1 MMLSRRGWA
10 PRLVAVCLAATSR
23 ATATLVAY
31 YSFDDGTAADDGDG
45 SLDGIVSGATASTG
59 PDGSGALSFDG
70 SNDYVKF
77 PDALTSGILG
87 SNARTVCLWA
97 AISSFDDAALFTFGD
112 YADGEEF
119 ALMTAASAGG
129 FIVQL
134 YGSDYDT
141 DVSASGCE
149 NILTIGVRDGE
160 SYLTGSVDELY
171 VYSSALSESEIQTLY
186 VGDTLIAYYSF
197 DDGTAAEDSDS
208 SLDGTI
214 SGATATTGRDG
225 SGALSFDGVDDYV
238 EFPDTVTADIAG
250 DSARTVCLWA
260 AIDAFNGGGLFMYGG
275 SDYNAEY
282 GDFGLAADV
291 VSGSV
296 EITISATLLNNLVA
310 LSGSDDGDW
319 HHYCISYDGATL
331 ALYYDAAL
339 AYSGAAELA
348 TSDSPLEIGG
358 GSIHLSGS
366 IDEVYAYTSALDAD
380 AIEELYDSYGVSP
393 NPTPAPTPTPTPEP
407 TPTPTPRP
415 TVECLRVSF
424 SERVIAADL
433 DSTEAVY
440 AVDVD
445 GDGDVDALA
454 AGAKTKAVV
463 WYENDGAQSFTERI
477 ITDSVDDALP
487 VYALDVDGDG
497 DADVLSG
504 SSSDNTF
511 SWYENDAA
519 QSFTERAIA
528 VLADSAKSVFAIDFD
543 DDGDVDALAACEGGS
558 SIAWYEND
566 GSQSFTER
574 VISDE
579 ADGVA
584 SVQAIDIDGDGDV
597 DGVSALADGNAVVWC
612 ENDGAQSFTGHE
624 VAYGGDRRLTD
635 SFSSDAS
642 DSISLVAADSLVSGA
657 QCAFAIDVDGDG
669 DVDVLSAAYDD
680 DAIAWHENDGSQGF
694 TEHVISDEADGAHSV
709 YAIDADGDGD
719 IDVLAAYYDS
729 NEVAWHEN
737 DGAESF
743 AEHVITDS
751 AASAAAVFAID
762 ADGDGDVDVL
772 SASAGDAT
780 IAWYENDC
788 DSAPPTAAPTASAA
802 PTLSPAPTL
811 SWPPTP
817 RPTVRCLSV
826 AFSARAI
833 TEEVESPRSVFAI
846 DVDGDGDVD
855 VLSASEDDDTV
866 AWYENDGSQ
875 SFSDHLIVDTADGA
889 MSVFAIDV
897 DGDGD
902 VDALSRQN
910 DGTESF
916 AERVI
921 SDEADGPYTV
931 FVIDVDG
938 DGDVDALSA
947 SYSGDMVAWYEN
959 DGAQSFAARVI
970 TDSADSAVSVI
981 ASDLD
986 QDGDVD
992 VLSTSTNDNT
1002 VAWYENDC
1010 ATRTPTASPSVS
1022 AAPTYPVTPR
1032 PTARCASVAFSD
1044 RTISDEADNA
1054 NSVFAID
1061 VDGDGD
1067 VDVLSASQDDDTVAW
1082 YENDGS
1088 QSFTERII
1096 TAAADQAACVFAI
1109 DVDDDG
1115 DVDVLSASYNDDT
1128 IAWYENY
1135 LPEGFADRVITA
1147 AANEAWSVYA
1157 IDVDGDGDVDVL
1169 SASRN
1174 DDTVACFTGDTVAWY
1189 ENDGAQSFA
1198 ERVVAASQDGPS
1210 VVFAIDLDGD
1220 DDVDAV
1226 SVVENDDAVMWFEN
1240 DGQQAF
1246 AEFAVVS
1253 VSNPLAAFAIDV
1265 DNDGDVDVLHGAY
1278 SNDVSWHENDGQQ
1291 SFTAKQVNTGSVGQ
1305 TYTVYA
1311 TDVDGD
1317 GDVDALSAC
1326 RNNDNVFWYENDC
1339 ATFAPTS
1346 TLVAHY
1352 SFDDGAASEDTD
1364 GDLDGTVSGA
1374 TASDGRG
1381 GETDGALYF
1390 DGNSY
1395 VEFPS
1400 EWSFYVDGA
1409 VAHAATASLDTGS
1422 ENPLTVGRRDGES
1435 YLTGSVDELYVYS
1448 SALSESEVQ
1457 ALYFQDT
1464 LVAYYS
1470 FDDGTAADD
1479 LGGLDGTIHGATAT
1493 TGQYGSGALSFD
1505 GEDDY
1510 VEFPSA
1516 VTTDILGS
1524 DPRTVCLWAMI
1535 DAFNDGGLFEY
1546 GSSAP
1551 DQALAIRTAGDS
1563 SVYVEL
1569 YGSGAVPTSDATDG
1583 DWHHYCLTY
1592 DGSDWAFYFDGS
1604 QAETGTHALDTGS
1617 DNALRLGQWNT
1628 AHYFDGSIDEVY
1640 VFSIS
1645 LDEASI
1651 QVLYDARDAFVVPEL
1666 DAVRRA
1672 VALSERESVEW
1683 SFFLSERESVEQSFF
1698 EPERGAFFEPER
1710 GAIFESFCDAERG
1723 SVRGAVVL
1731 ADGRAPALRRAVVLA
1746 DGRALRR
1753 ALAVPE
1759 REPFEQPF
1767 FDALRGAVGDAFRH
1781 SVVEPLFVSER
1792 SSDHRADG
1800 FVRANH
1806 ERRHGIDV
1814 RPRRRVRRLLDVP
1827 RRRRMRDGR
1836 HRHTGVL
1843 YFVVVDINLHACA
1856 DGDADDGGAFD
1867 GRSDHGITDDGVALD
1882 ARAVDGRAHDGPSDD
1897 GRADDG
1903 RALDRG
1909 ALDRGAD
1916 DSAHGGAFDG
1926 GAFDGGAFDGGAF
1939 DGGAFDGGAFDDH
1952 AFDDHAFDDHAFD
1965 GGAVD
1970 VPADDVGTDSE
1981 SDETVV
1987 DAVPD
1992 ARAVAA
1998 AGKSHRKSSDREPER
2013 RTDATE
2019 YELAVTAVD
2028 VEAGTNA
2035 TSTVALTVNRADV
2048 VAIIAGGSRVVP
2060 LGALELSAADS
2071 YDEDDPDGALV
2082 FSWSLLGEAFAGEV
2096 LELDGLAVGEY
2107 VFHLNATSADGR
2119 FGSTSATIELVDDD
2133 PPAVAVA
2140 FDFYRVAA
2148 TDKVVL
2154 YGDARRRA
2162 RRWRGVRE
2170 LYVARPPS
2178 SGKLE
2183 VLPAAGFALETTFA
2197 LATYSWVTED
2207 APLQYA
2213 FKTRVNGSES
2223 TLQVATRQPSLEN
2236 VVLPEG
2242 SPNVTVVV
2250 VATDAL
2256 GGEAEAAAG
2265 VRVSPTELGVAL
2277 ANLTTSL
2284 LDSAF
2289 ALGNT
2294 EGVCQTVVA
2303 AAGAADAALT
2313 ATLIDAVAAIASDI
2327 DADESLIEQTA
2338 SALVSVAANGTGLGA
2353 AAASS
2358 ALDSVG
2364 ILANISVGITAV
2376 AAASLGD
2383 ALSGVLE
2390 SELFAAYTSP
2400 NASNSSSRRLAE
2412 SAGDTLG
2419 LALDGIARAQLN
2431 GAVEG
2436 EFASEVKSTKLR
2448 MSSQKLSTLG
2458 GGGDRNRSKVSLAL
2472 GASSVSTSNQTGG
2485 NATCPPGGGG
2495 NVSFACADGS
2505 VLSAPC
2511 PATGVREATVVSFT
2525 CPFTEA
2531 GCAFW
2536 DGSAWSAP
2544 PDCETVVDG
2553 GDVTCVCAV
2562 VDDALDFSATSNS
2575 VLGTYASA
2583 FTSLSGRDLVS
2594 SPLLYWTVFTMALGC
2609 FVVGV
2614 IGFFLDRR
2622 DAAKKSDN
2630 AAKKGGDIGCL
2641 SLEGL
2646 VAESMPGFV
2655 EELGHPFAWACRM
2668 LWKNHSWCKIL
2679 STHMPANPRPRR
2691 CVTLFF
2697 SLLMIMFGQAI
2708 AFWFAYPVGFCDGA
2722 EFQRNCE
2729 AKKTLYAEFVAV
2741 LTGEEVVR
2749 DACVWYVLEFAT
2761 HFFTVRFR
2769 YDVPPEGTTEFCQ
2782 LRTPEAQDI
2791 GFKRLLLIFL
2801 GVIMAIP
2808 FTEIFDATFVK
2819 YVCAPL
2825 KSCGYVHVL
2834 TGVAKRDAI
2843 AAFAR
2848 FDTDGSGA
2856 IDSYELV
2863 CAMEAMGLPK
2873 PSNKDV
2879 SRMMSGAEE
2888 LDRDQFLAMMAQ
2900 HPKMMARAAALGAN
2914 VVDVEG
2920 DGENVAY
2927 HDEDVGAN
2935 HEHLASRPHVVGQNL
2950 WRNLGIVGPSVTC
2963 EELPPESYYALRAV
2977 LPVMIRVLKQ
2987 RAELVDAYAECR
2999 DADRRAAVGGIQAS
3013 LDRYWG
3019 ISQSEIAETAT
3030 TFGERVKAQL
3040 TFATAQTFAERVF
3053 HHLVESQQVAVAY
3066 GRRARSVGDDRRA
3079 ARVIINMMRREF
3091 FSATEVKIF
3100 EQQLAPTFRRDE
3112 GEPERLPPVSL
3123 SAKVVATMLCL
3134 GAFLGPMLFL
3144 SIFASAVGNAMTRA
3158 WYVLFE
3164 PG

>member
-141 DVSASGCE
+141 DVSASGWSDDDGWHFYCLVYDGAEWSFYVDGAVAHTATASLATGSE
-149 NILTIGVRDGE
+149 NILTIGVRDDE

-171 VYSSALSESEIQTLY
+171 VYSSARS
-186 VGDTLIAYYSF
+186 
-197 DDGTAAEDSDS
+197 TAASTAPS
-208 SLDGTI
+208 AARRRRRA
-214 SGATATTGRDG
+214 ATG

-238 EFPDTVTADIAG
+238 EFPDAVTADIAG

-902 VDALSRQN
+902 VDALSASYNDDTVAWYENDAVAWYENDGEESFTTRVVADSALGPRSVVATDVDGDGDIDVLSASASDDTVAWYEN

-938 DGDVDALSA
+938 DGDSFAARVITDSADGANEAVAIDVDGDGDVDALSA
-947 SYSGDMVAWYEN
+947 SAVDDTVAWYEN
-959 DGAQSFAARVI
+959 DGQESFTTRVI

-1174 DDTVACFTGDTVAWY
+1174 DDTVAWYENDGEESFTERIITTLAGGVRSAFAVDVDGDGDVDALSASFTGDTVAWY

-1240 DGQQAF
+1240 DGRQAF

-1339 ATFAPTS
+1339 ATFAPTVSPFPSAAPTARPTHVSQS

-1400 EWSFYVDGA
+1400 EVTEAVGGDGARTVCLWAAISSFDDAALFTFGDYADGEEFALMTAASAGGFIVQLYGSDYDTDVSASGWSDDDGWHFYCLVYDGAEWSFYVDGA
-1409 VAHAATASLDTGS
+1409 VAHAATASLATGS
-1422 ENPLTVGRRDGES
+1422 ENILTIG
-1435 YLTGSVDELYVYS
+1435 
-1448 SALSESEVQ
+1448 
-1457 ALYFQDT
+1457 
-1464 LVAYYS
+1464 
-1470 FDDGTAADD
+1470 
-1479 LGGLDGTIHGATAT
+1479 GATAN
-1493 TGQYGSGALSFD
+1493 
-1505 GEDDY
+1505 
-1510 VEFPSA
+1510 
-1516 VTTDILGS
+1516 
-1524 DPRTVCLWAMI
+1524 RT
-1535 DAFNDGGLFEY
+1535 
-1546 GSSAP
+1546 
-1551 DQALAIRTAGDS
+1551 
-1563 SVYVEL
+1563 
-1569 YGSGAVPTSDATDG
+1569 
-1583 DWHHYCLTY
+1583 
-1592 DGSDWAFYFDGS
+1592 
-1604 QAETGTHALDTGS
+1604 
-1617 DNALRLGQWNT
+1617 
-1628 AHYFDGSIDEVY
+1628 
-1640 VFSIS
+1640 
-1645 LDEASI
+1645 
-1651 QVLYDARDAFVVPEL
+1651 
-1666 DAVRRA
+1666 
-1672 VALSERESVEW
+1672 
-1683 SFFLSERESVEQSFF
+1683 
-1698 EPERGAFFEPER
+1698 
-1710 GAIFESFCDAERG
+1710 
-1723 SVRGAVVL
+1723 
-1731 ADGRAPALRRAVVLA
+1731 
-1746 DGRALRR
+1746 
-1753 ALAVPE
+1753 
-1759 REPFEQPF
+1759 
-1767 FDALRGAVGDAFRH
+1767 
-1781 SVVEPLFVSER
+1781 
-1792 SSDHRADG
+1792 
-1800 FVRANH
+1800 
-1806 ERRHGIDV
+1806 
-1814 RPRRRVRRLLDVP
+1814 
-1827 RRRRMRDGR
+1827 
-1836 HRHTGVL
+1836 
-1843 YFVVVDINLHACA
+1843 
-1856 DGDADDGGAFD
+1856 
-1867 GRSDHGITDDGVALD
+1867 
-1882 ARAVDGRAHDGPSDD
+1882 
-1897 GRADDG
+1897 
-1903 RALDRG
+1903 
-1909 ALDRGAD
+1909 
-1916 DSAHGGAFDG
+1916 
-1926 GAFDGGAFDGGAF
+1926 
-1939 DGGAFDGGAFDDH
+1939 
-1952 AFDDHAFDDHAFD
+1952 
-1965 GGAVD
+1965 
-1970 VPADDVGTDSE
+1970 
-1981 SDETVV
+1981 
-1987 DAVPD
+1987 
-1992 ARAVAA
+1992 
-1998 AGKSHRKSSDREPER
+1998 
-2013 RTDATE
+2013 
-2019 YELAVTAVD
+2019 
-2028 VEAGTNA
+2028 
-2035 TSTVALTVNRADV
+2035 
-2048 VAIIAGGSRVVP
+2048 
-2060 LGALELSAADS
+2060 
-2071 YDEDDPDGALV
+2071 
-2082 FSWSLLGEAFAGEV
+2082 
-2096 LELDGLAVGEY
+2096 
-2107 VFHLNATSADGR
+2107 
-2119 FGSTSATIELVDDD
+2119 
-2133 PPAVAVA
+2133 
-2140 FDFYRVAA
+2140 
-2148 TDKVVL
+2148 
-2154 YGDARRRA
+2154 
-2162 RRWRGVRE
+2162 
-2170 LYVARPPS
+2170 
-2178 SGKLE
+2178 
-2183 VLPAAGFALETTFA
+2183 
-2197 LATYSWVTED
+2197 
-2207 APLQYA
+2207 
-2213 FKTRVNGSES
+2213 
-2223 TLQVATRQPSLEN
+2223 
-2236 VVLPEG
+2236 
-2242 SPNVTVVV
+2242 
-2250 VATDAL
+2250 
-2256 GGEAEAAAG
+2256 
-2265 VRVSPTELGVAL
+2265 
-2277 ANLTTSL
+2277 
-2284 LDSAF
+2284 
-2289 ALGNT
+2289 
-2294 EGVCQTVVA
+2294 
-2303 AAGAADAALT
+2303 
-2313 ATLIDAVAAIASDI
+2313 
-2327 DADESLIEQTA
+2327 
-2338 SALVSVAANGTGLGA
+2338 
-2353 AAASS
+2353 
-2358 ALDSVG
+2358 
-2364 ILANISVGITAV
+2364 
-2376 AAASLGD
+2376 
-2383 ALSGVLE
+2383 
-2390 SELFAAYTSP
+2390 
-2400 NASNSSSRRLAE
+2400 
-2412 SAGDTLG
+2412 
-2419 LALDGIARAQLN
+2419 
-2431 GAVEG
+2431 
-2436 EFASEVKSTKLR
+2436 
-2448 MSSQKLSTLG
+2448 
-2458 GGGDRNRSKVSLAL
+2458 
-2472 GASSVSTSNQTGG
+2472 
-2485 NATCPPGGGG
+2485 
-2495 NVSFACADGS
+2495 
-2505 VLSAPC
+2505 
-2511 PATGVREATVVSFT
+2511 
-2525 CPFTEA
+2525 
-2531 GCAFW
+2531 
-2536 DGSAWSAP
+2536 
-2544 PDCETVVDG
+2544 
-2553 GDVTCVCAV
+2553 
-2562 VDDALDFSATSNS
+2562 
-2575 VLGTYASA
+2575 
-2583 FTSLSGRDLVS
+2583 
-2594 SPLLYWTVFTMALGC
+2594 
-2609 FVVGV
+2609 
-2614 IGFFLDRR
+2614 
-2622 DAAKKSDN
+2622 
-2630 AAKKGGDIGCL
+2630 
-2641 SLEGL
+2641 
-2646 VAESMPGFV
+2646 
-2655 EELGHPFAWACRM
+2655 
-2668 LWKNHSWCKIL
+2668 
-2679 STHMPANPRPRR
+2679 
-2691 CVTLFF
+2691 
-2697 SLLMIMFGQAI
+2697 
-2708 AFWFAYPVGFCDGA
+2708 
-2722 EFQRNCE
+2722 
-2729 AKKTLYAEFVAV
+2729 
-2741 LTGEEVVR
+2741 
-2749 DACVWYVLEFAT
+2749 
-2761 HFFTVRFR
+2761 
-2769 YDVPPEGTTEFCQ
+2769 
-2782 LRTPEAQDI
+2782 
-2791 GFKRLLLIFL
+2791 
-2801 GVIMAIP
+2801 
-2808 FTEIFDATFVK
+2808 
-2819 YVCAPL
+2819 
-2825 KSCGYVHVL
+2825 
-2834 TGVAKRDAI
+2834 
-2843 AAFAR
+2843 
-2848 FDTDGSGA
+2848 
-2856 IDSYELV
+2856 
-2863 CAMEAMGLPK
+2863 
-2873 PSNKDV
+2873 
-2879 SRMMSGAEE
+2879 
-2888 LDRDQFLAMMAQ
+2888 
-2900 HPKMMARAAALGAN
+2900 
-2914 VVDVEG
+2914 
-2920 DGENVAY
+2920 
-2927 HDEDVGAN
+2927 
-2935 HEHLASRPHVVGQNL
+2935 
-2950 WRNLGIVGPSVTC
+2950 
-2963 EELPPESYYALRAV
+2963 
-2977 LPVMIRVLKQ
+2977 
-2987 RAELVDAYAECR
+2987 
-2999 DADRRAAVGGIQAS
+2999 
-3013 LDRYWG
+3013 
-3019 ISQSEIAETAT
+3019 
-3030 TFGERVKAQL
+3030 
-3040 TFATAQTFAERVF
+3040 
-3053 HHLVESQQVAVAY
+3053 
-3066 GRRARSVGDDRRA
+3066 
-3079 ARVIINMMRREF
+3079 
-3091 FSATEVKIF
+3091 
-3100 EQQLAPTFRRDE
+3100 
-3112 GEPERLPPVSL
+3112 
-3123 SAKVVATMLCL
+3123 
-3134 GAFLGPMLFL
+3134 
-3144 SIFASAVGNAMTRA
+3144 
-3158 WYVLFE
+3158 
-3164 PG
+3164 

>member
-97 AISSFDDAALFTFGD
+97 AISSFNDAALFTFGD

-134 YGSDYDT
+134 YGGDYDT
-141 DVSASGCE
+141 DVSVSGWSDDDGWHFYCLVYDGAEWSFYVDGAVAHTATASLATGSE

-171 VYSSALSESEIQTLY
+171 VYSSALSESEIQTL
-186 VGDTLIAYYSF
+186 VGDTLIAYPSTTARPPRTA
-197 DDGTAAEDSDS
+197 TAASTAPS
-208 SLDGTI
+208 AARRRRRA
-214 SGATATTGRDG
+214 ATERRAVVRRRGRH
-225 SGALSFDGVDDYV
+225 A
-238 EFPDTVTADIAG
+238 EFPDAVTADIAG

-282 GDFGLAADV
+282 GEFGLAADV

-296 EITISATLLNNLVA
+296 EITISATLLNNLVT

-319 HHYCISYDGATL
+319 HHYCLSYDGATL

-445 GDGDVDALA
+445 GDGD
-454 AGAKTKAVV
+454 
-463 WYENDGAQSFTERI
+463 SFTERI

-528 VLADSAKSVFAIDFD
+528 VLADSAKSVFAIDVD
-543 DDGDVDALAACEGGS
+543 GDGDVDVLSASEDDDTV
-558 SIAWYEND
+558 AWYEND

-669 DVDVLSAAYDD
+669 DVDVLSAAYD

-902 VDALSRQN
+902 VDALSASYNDDTVAWYENDGEESFTTRVVADSALGPRSVVATDVDGDGDIDVLSASASDDTVAWYEN

-938 DGDVDALSA
+938 DGDVDALASRRAITDSADGANEAVAIDVDGDGDVDALSA
-947 SYSGDMVAWYEN
+947 SAVDDTVAWYEN
-959 DGAQSFAARVI
+959 DGQESFTTRVI

-1067 VDVLSASQDDDTVAW
+1067 VD
-1082 YENDGS
+1082 
-1088 QSFTERII
+1088 SFTERII

-1174 DDTVACFTGDTVAWY
+1174 DDTVAWYENDGEESFTERIITTLAGGVRSAFAVDVDGDGDVDALSASFTGDTVAWY

-1339 ATFAPTS
+1339 ATFAPTVSPFPSAAPTARPTHVSQS

-1400 EWSFYVDGA
+1400 EVTEAVGGDGA
-1409 VAHAATASLDTGS
+1409 RTVCLWAAISSFDDAALFTFGDYADGEEFALMTAASAGG
-1422 ENPLTVGRRDGES
+1422 ENLLTIGVRDGES

-1551 DQALAIRTAGDS
+1551 DQAFAIRTAGDS

-1569 YGSGAVPTSDATDG
+1569 YGSGAVLTSDATDG

-1651 QVLYDARDAFVVPEL
+1651 QVLYDARDAFVVPSSTPP
-1666 DAVRRA
+1666 A

-1710 GAIFESFCDAERG
+1710 GAIFESFCDAER
-1723 SVRGAVVL
+1723 SVRGA
-1731 ADGRAPALRRAVVLA
+1731 APRRRPRPALRRAVVLA

-1767 FDALRGAVGDAFRH
+1767 FDALRGAVVDAFRH

-1806 ERRHGIDV
+1806 ERRHGIDA
-1814 RPRRRVRRLLDVP
+1814 RVIPGDAEVNEYT
-1827 RRRRMRDGR
+1827 M
-1836 HRHTGVL
+1836 TV
-1843 YFVVVDINLHACA
+1843 AA

-1916 DSAHGGAFDG
+1916 D
-1926 GAFDGGAFDGGAF
+1926 
-1939 DGGAFDGGAFDDH
+1939 
-1952 AFDDHAFDDHAFD
+1952 
-1965 GGAVD
+1965 
-1970 VPADDVGTDSE
+1970 
-1981 SDETVV
+1981 
-1987 DAVPD
+1987 
-1992 ARAVAA
+1992 R
-1998 AGKSHRKSSDREPER
+1998 SSD
-2013 RTDATE
+2013 D
-2019 YELAVTAVD
+2019 
-2028 VEAGTNA
+2028 
-2035 TSTVALTVNRADV
+2035 
-2048 VAIIAGGSRVVP
+2048 
-2060 LGALELSAADS
+2060 
-2071 YDEDDPDGALV
+2071 
-2082 FSWSLLGEAFAGEV
+2082 
-2096 LELDGLAVGEY
+2096 
-2107 VFHLNATSADGR
+2107 
-2119 FGSTSATIELVDDD
+2119 
-2133 PPAVAVA
+2133 
-2140 FDFYRVAA
+2140 
-2148 TDKVVL
+2148 
-2154 YGDARRRA
+2154 
-2162 RRWRGVRE
+2162 
-2170 LYVARPPS
+2170 
-2178 SGKLE
+2178 
-2183 VLPAAGFALETTFA
+2183 
-2197 LATYSWVTED
+2197 
-2207 APLQYA
+2207 
-2213 FKTRVNGSES
+2213 
-2223 TLQVATRQPSLEN
+2223 
-2236 VVLPEG
+2236 
-2242 SPNVTVVV
+2242 
-2250 VATDAL
+2250 
-2256 GGEAEAAAG
+2256 
-2265 VRVSPTELGVAL
+2265 
-2277 ANLTTSL
+2277 
-2284 LDSAF
+2284 
-2289 ALGNT
+2289 
-2294 EGVCQTVVA
+2294 
-2303 AAGAADAALT
+2303 
-2313 ATLIDAVAAIASDI
+2313 
-2327 DADESLIEQTA
+2327 
-2338 SALVSVAANGTGLGA
+2338 
-2353 AAASS
+2353 
-2358 ALDSVG
+2358 
-2364 ILANISVGITAV
+2364 
-2376 AAASLGD
+2376 
-2383 ALSGVLE
+2383 
-2390 SELFAAYTSP
+2390 
-2400 NASNSSSRRLAE
+2400 
-2412 SAGDTLG
+2412 
-2419 LALDGIARAQLN
+2419 
-2431 GAVEG
+2431 
-2436 EFASEVKSTKLR
+2436 
-2448 MSSQKLSTLG
+2448 
-2458 GGGDRNRSKVSLAL
+2458 
-2472 GASSVSTSNQTGG
+2472 
-2485 NATCPPGGGG
+2485 
-2495 NVSFACADGS
+2495 
-2505 VLSAPC
+2505 
-2511 PATGVREATVVSFT
+2511 
-2525 CPFTEA
+2525 
-2531 GCAFW
+2531 
-2536 DGSAWSAP
+2536 
-2544 PDCETVVDG
+2544 
-2553 GDVTCVCAV
+2553 
-2562 VDDALDFSATSNS
+2562 
-2575 VLGTYASA
+2575 
-2583 FTSLSGRDLVS
+2583 
-2594 SPLLYWTVFTMALGC
+2594 
-2609 FVVGV
+2609 
-2614 IGFFLDRR
+2614 
-2622 DAAKKSDN
+2622 
-2630 AAKKGGDIGCL
+2630 
-2641 SLEGL
+2641 
-2646 VAESMPGFV
+2646 
-2655 EELGHPFAWACRM
+2655 
-2668 LWKNHSWCKIL
+2668 
-2679 STHMPANPRPRR
+2679 
-2691 CVTLFF
+2691 
-2697 SLLMIMFGQAI
+2697 GQAI
-2708 AFWFAYPVGFCDGA
+2708 
-2722 EFQRNCE
+2722 
-2729 AKKTLYAEFVAV
+2729 
-2741 LTGEEVVR
+2741 
-2749 DACVWYVLEFAT
+2749 
-2761 HFFTVRFR
+2761 
-2769 YDVPPEGTTEFCQ
+2769 
-2782 LRTPEAQDI
+2782 
-2791 GFKRLLLIFL
+2791 
-2801 GVIMAIP
+2801 
-2808 FTEIFDATFVK
+2808 
-2819 YVCAPL
+2819 
-2825 KSCGYVHVL
+2825 
-2834 TGVAKRDAI
+2834 
-2843 AAFAR
+2843 
-2848 FDTDGSGA
+2848 
-2856 IDSYELV
+2856 
-2863 CAMEAMGLPK
+2863 
-2873 PSNKDV
+2873 V
-2879 SRMMSGAEE
+2879 S
-2888 LDRDQFLAMMAQ
+2888 
-2900 HPKMMARAAALGAN
+2900 
-2914 VVDVEG
+2914 
-2920 DGENVAY
+2920 
-2927 HDEDVGAN
+2927 
-2935 HEHLASRPHVVGQNL
+2935 PHV
-2950 WRNLGIVGPSVTC
+2950 ST
-2963 EELPPESYYALRAV
+2963 
-2977 LPVMIRVLKQ
+2977 
-2987 RAELVDAYAECR
+2987 DA
-2999 DADRRAAVGGIQAS
+2999 
-3013 LDRYWG
+3013 
-3019 ISQSEIAETAT
+3019 
-3030 TFGERVKAQL
+3030 
-3040 TFATAQTFAERVF
+3040 
-3053 HHLVESQQVAVAY
+3053 
-3066 GRRARSVGDDRRA
+3066 
-3079 ARVIINMMRREF
+3079 
-3091 FSATEVKIF
+3091 
-3100 EQQLAPTFRRDE
+3100 
-3112 GEPERLPPVSL
+3112 
-3123 SAKVVATMLCL
+3123 
-3134 GAFLGPMLFL
+3134 
-3144 SIFASAVGNAMTRA
+3144 
-3158 WYVLFE
+3158 
-3164 PG
+3164 